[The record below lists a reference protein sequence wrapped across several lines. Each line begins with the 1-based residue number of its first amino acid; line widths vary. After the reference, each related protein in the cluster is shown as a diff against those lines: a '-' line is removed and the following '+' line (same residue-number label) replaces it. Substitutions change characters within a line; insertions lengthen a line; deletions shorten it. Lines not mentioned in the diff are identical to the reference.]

1 MATTKTDCEAYMRAL
16 EEQSDAIKAAAEGM
30 LMAINTFKDSV
41 ESVLR
46 TVDNLKRMIEMTRQA
61 MVLAHGGRVVER
73 VEIKREPDEE
83 EEWVSGSV
91 NTHEARSGED
101 WDAELDESR
110 CFALPVYRSV
120 NYSRWANRCPACGGR
135 YCSSCS

>member
-16 EEQSDAIKAAAEGM
+16 EEQSDAIKASAEGM
-30 LMAINTFKDSV
+30 LMAINIFKDSV

-46 TVDNLKRMIEMTRQA
+46 TVDNIKRMIEMTRQT

-83 EEWVSGSV
+83 EEWDSGSV
-91 NTHEARSGED
+91 NTHGED

-110 CFALPVYRSV
+110 CFALPVYRTV
-120 NYSRWANRCPACGGR
+120 KFTRWANRCPACGGR
-135 YCSSCS
+135 YCSSCA

>member
-1 MATTKTDCEAYMRAL
+1 
-16 EEQSDAIKAAAEGM
+16 
-30 LMAINTFKDSV
+30 
-41 ESVLR
+41 
-46 TVDNLKRMIEMTRQA
+46 MTRQA

-83 EEWVSGSV
+83 EDWDSGSV

-110 CFALPVYRSV
+110 CFALPVYQSV

>member
-16 EEQSDAIKAAAEGM
+16 EEQSHAIKAAAEGM

-46 TVDNLKRMIEMTRQA
+46 TIDNLKRMVDMTRQA
-61 MVLAHGGRVVER
+61 MVLAHGDRVVER
-73 VEIKREPDEE
+73 IEIKREPDEKE
-83 EEWVSGSV
+83 DWDSGSV

-101 WDAELDESR
+101 
-110 CFALPVYRSV
+110 
-120 NYSRWANRCPACGGR
+120 
-135 YCSSCS
+135 